1 MYDIHG
7 DVVVVNTVLLFSLF
21 VGFTLSM
28 IALLYTMGHK
38 WFKGFM
44 TKRQRR
50 KAHLKYV
57 QDTIVQL
64 RFKIINL
71 TLACER
77 GDLSLV
83 AFNRRVLNA
92 AVLIRRYETKLGHL
106 NRLIR

>member
-1 MYDIHG
+1 MIDIQG
-7 DVVVVNTVLLFSLF
+7 EIAVVNTFILF
-21 VGFTLSM
+21 VLFMVTALSV
-28 IALLYTMGHK
+28 IGLLYTIGHPLLK
-38 WFKGFM
+38 NFM

-50 KAHLKYV
+50 RAHLRYV
-57 QDTIVQL
+57 ESTIMQL

-71 TLACER
+71 TLSCER
-77 GDLSLV
+77 GDLSLT

>member
-7 DVVVVNTVLLFSLF
+7 DVVVVNTLLLFSLLL
-21 VGFTLSM
+21 GFTFSM
-28 IALLYTMGHK
+28 GLLLYTMGHK
-38 WFKGFM
+38 WFKGLM

-50 KAHLKYV
+50 RAHLRYVEQTITQLKYK
-57 QDTIVQL
+57 IV
-64 RFKIINL
+64 NL

-83 AFNRRVLNA
+83 AFNRRALNT